1 MSDLLVDV
9 KREPLQASFSD
20 EANPLGLDGIEF
32 IEYATPKP
40 QALGQVLEMMGFK
53 PVARHRSRE
62 VLLYRQGGLNIVLNA
77 NPVDAKGAAHGGEA
91 PTISAIALRVR
102 DARAAFNFVRERGAW
117 EVPTKAEVMELNIP
131 AIHGA
136 GGSRIY
142 FVDRYKEFSIYDV
155 DFIPIPSVDQYP
167 AATAGL
173 HFFGVVQY
181 IGPERSYDWMEFYS
195 ALFGMQIIPDDQRFG
210 IMPKGKLLRS
220 PALSDGA
227 SFMLQLIEPE
237 INVLDADERLQR
249 IGLGVPD
256 VLQAVRALRHLGIE
270 FVETQAAHTES
281 RGAITKT
288 YLGSVVFELVQSERT
303 SPHAKH
309 FVSSL
314 PPEGA
319 ALALGRPGGEVAA

>member
-1 MSDLLVDV
+1 MSDLLVNTPALSAASGDE
-9 KREPLQASFSD
+9 REPLQASFSD
-20 EANPLGLDGIEF
+20 AANPIGLDGIEF

-62 VLLYRQGGLNIVLNA
+62 VLLYRQAGLNIVVNGH
-77 NPVDAKGAAHGGEA
+77 PSDARGAGHGSDT
-91 PTISAIALRVR
+91 PSISAIALRVR
-102 DARAAFNFVRERGAW
+102 DARAAYAYVQERGAW
-117 EVPTKAEVMELNIP
+117 EVPTHAQVMELNIP

-155 DFIPIPSVDQYP
+155 DFIPIPTVDAKP
-167 AATAGL
+167 AAVAGL

-181 IGPERSYDWMEFYS
+181 IGIERSYDWIEFYRE
-195 ALFGMQIIPDDQRFG
+195 LFGLALIPDEERFG

-220 PALSDGA
+220 PALAASN

-237 INVLDADERLQR
+237 LHVLDGAEKLQR

-256 VLQAVRALRHLGIE
+256 VLAAVRALRALGME

-288 YLGSVVFELVQSERT
+288 YLGSVVFELVQSQ
-303 SPHAKH
+303 P
-309 FVSSL
+309 
-314 PPEGA
+314 
-319 ALALGRPGGEVAA
+319 